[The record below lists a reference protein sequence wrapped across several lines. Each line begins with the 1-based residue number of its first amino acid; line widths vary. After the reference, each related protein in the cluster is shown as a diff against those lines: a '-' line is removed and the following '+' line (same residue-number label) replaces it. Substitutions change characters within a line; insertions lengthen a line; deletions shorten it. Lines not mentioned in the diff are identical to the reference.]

1 MVSIKEFPF
10 RFFIWNSADS
20 GQRFGLKRW
29 LKSKDLVFFWM
40 GEKLNLKLGSASVP
54 KSNPIQIFCFRPQVY
69 LDYRTK
75 NLKLKI

>member
-29 LKSKDLVFFWM
+29 LKSKDLVFLDG
-40 GEKLNLKLGSASVP
+40 GEDKLETRFS
-54 KSNPIQIFCFRPQVY
+54 FRP
-69 LDYRTK
+69 
-75 NLKLKI
+75 